1 MLCVE
6 KCEATN
12 LFEAGCIS
20 FLWLICGV
28 PTLKCIQF
36 GQFTS
41 SVIQVLA
48 LVWSYL
54 WGGVHFGFTWPII
67 LVVVVVI
74 YAETAIFCSYCLCW
88 VVLVTRCLYF

>member
-6 KCEATN
+6 KCEVTN
-12 LFEAGCIS
+12 LFEAGCTS

-36 GQFTS
+36 GQFTI
-41 SVIQVLA
+41 SVIQELA

-54 WGGVHFGFTWPII
+54 WGGVHFGFTWSVV
-67 LVVVVVI
+67 LVVEVVI
-74 YAETAIFCSYCLCW
+74 CDETAVFCSYCLCW
-88 VVLVTRCLYF
+88 VV

>member
-1 MLCVE
+1 MLYVE
-6 KCEATN
+6 KREVTN
-12 LFEAGCIS
+12 LFEAGCTS

-28 PTLKCIQF
+28 PTLKCFQF

-54 WGGVHFGFTWPII
+54 WGGVHFSFTWSVVP
-67 LVVVVVI
+67 VVVVVI
-74 YAETAIFCSYCLCW
+74 YAETAVFCFYCLCW
-88 VVLVTRCLYF
+88 VV